1 MAIPGITYRLVKGS
15 SLTHT
20 EMDNNF
26 RSVFYSSSI
35 HDSGNSLR
43 LHFDTSAQDFYSI
56 PLGGT
61 GNVTIFG
68 EANNR
73 VLTSVGSNG
82 QIQAESN
89 FTFDGTILAIP
100 DGRISFEDSNNNVNI
115 GLDAGCNISGECN
128 TVVGK
133 EAGKDI
139 SGNTNAVIGQC
150 ALISGASVSSNATL
164 GFLSLGTMTAGNNN
178 VAIGACAGANNP
190 NGSGNVYVG
199 KGAGKASSGAE
210 ADKLYINNQA
220 SDTPLILGDFS
231 TGHVTINST
240 VSASVFSGSFVGD
253 GSGLTGLSVS
263 SEWDGS
269 RNGDSSITGSF
280 IVSGSTSTVDF
291 TNVAN
296 ISGSVFSGSFV
307 GNGSGLT
314 GVTANAFPHTGSA
327 IISGSLTTIAFPNSK
342 IQFSGSTFVSGA
354 FDVNGISKLRGR
366 TEIDQNIH
374 IYNKTASTI
383 VIGTGSYAYDGT
395 AASNSGTGTGRNVL
409 AGIAIGPLAAE
420 RAVGDF
426 NIAIGYQA
434 GMKINHNTVAIGP
447 GAARCHRGRHSVAL
461 GFEALKSSDVSQ
473 CLGNDNVA
481 IGSQALNQVR
491 KGFGNVGVGRF
502 ALCIAK
508 ESAGNVGI
516 GYHTLKNH
524 VDEARSAIQ
533 PYEGFNTAIGF
544 CAGNKVR
551 SGTGNVYIGSNAG
564 PSTLNTDENHKLY
577 IASGS
582 GYPLIGGDFSVP
594 SVTISGS
601 LLVSQSVSASFF
613 SGDGSGLTNLPEAE
627 WDGSRNGNASITGSF
642 VVSGSTNVVDFTN
655 VANISG
661 STFSGSFVGD
671 GSGLTGITG
680 VEWDGSRNGDS
691 SITGSLIVSGAL
703 DVSNTITLASS
714 GYPGSAGTEF
724 IHYYA
729 TGLSGAA
736 NTIYTF
742 PISSTGYTGFKGDY
756 SLYNSGENQ
765 KKVGTLYGA
774 WDQSSND
781 SINDEYTA
789 IGSDVQQTSFSIT
802 SNGSNAILKL
812 NASSGTYDLNIVFTA
827 FKKQV

>member
-1 MAIPGITYRLVKGS
+1 MAIPGITYRAVKGS

-35 HDSGNSLR
+35 QDNGNTLQ
-43 LHFDTSAQDFYSI
+43 LHFDTSPPESYSV

-61 GNVTIFG
+61 GNITIFG

-73 VLTSVGSNG
+73 ILTSVGSNG

-89 FTFDGTILAIP
+89 FTFDGSVLTLI
-100 DGRISFEDSNNNVNI
+100 GRFPIEDSNKNINI
-115 GLDAGCNISGECN
+115 GLDAGCSSTGECN
-128 TVVGK
+128 TVLGRC
-133 EAGKDI
+133 AGKSITGNDNVAIGRETMI
-139 SGNTNAVIGQC
+139 SAESATNNVSIGSV
-150 ALISGASVSSNATL
+150 ALS
-164 GFLSLGTMTAGNNN
+164 TMTAGINNT
-178 VAIGACAGANNP
+178 AIGVAAGMNNP
-190 NGSGNVYVG
+190 SGDRNVYLG
-199 KGAGKASSGAE
+199 NGAGTVNSVSE
-210 ADKLYINNQA
+210 SDKLYINNA
-220 SDTPLILGDFS
+220 PSNSPLILGDFS

-240 VSASVFSGSFVGD
+240 VSASAFSGSFVGD
-253 GSGLTGLSVS
+253 GSGLTGLSII

-269 RNGDSSITGSF
+269 RVGDSRITGSF

-291 TNVAN
+291 TNVAS

-314 GVTANAFPHTGSA
+314 GITANAFPHTGSA

-374 IYNKTASTI
+374 IYNKTTSTI
-383 VIGTGSYAYDGT
+383 VIGSGSYAYDGT
-395 AASNSGTGTGRNVL
+395 ASSNSGTGTGRDVL
-409 AGIAIGPLAAE
+409 GGIAIGPLAAE

-426 NIAIGYQA
+426 NIAIGYQS
-434 GMKINHNTVAIGP
+434 GMKINHFSTAIGV
-447 GAARCHRGRHSVAL
+447 GAARCHRGRHSVAI
-461 GFEALKSSDVSQ
+461 GYEALKSSDVTQ
-473 CLGNDNVA
+473 CVGNDNVA
-481 IGSQALNQVR
+481 IGAQALNQVR

-502 ALCIAK
+502 ALCNAQ
-508 ESAGNVGI
+508 ESAGNVGV
-516 GYHTLKNH
+516 GYHALKNH
-524 VDEARSAIQ
+524 CDPTRNAIQ
-533 PYEGFNTAIGF
+533 PYEGFNTATGYRT
-544 CAGNKVR
+544 GVNLR
-551 SGTGNVYIGSNAG
+551 TGTGNVYIGSNAG
-564 PSTLNTDENHKLY
+564 PSSFPTDESHKLY

-601 LLVSQSVSASFF
+601 LLLSGSVTSSAGFK
-613 SGDGSGLTNLPEAE
+613 GDGSGLTNLPESE

-642 VVSGSTNVVDFTN
+642 TVSGSTNTVDFTN
-655 VANISG
+655 VSNISG

-671 GSGLTGITG
+671 GSGLTGLSVG
-680 VEWDGSRNGDS
+680 NEWDGSRNGDS

-703 DVSNTITLASS
+703 DVSDTITLAST
-714 GYPGSAGTEF
+714 GYPGGVGTEF

-729 TGLSGAA
+729 SGLAGG
-736 NTIYTF
+736 NDIYTF
-742 PISSTGYTGFKGDY
+742 PINSTGYTGFKADY

-765 KKVGTLYGA
+765 KKVGTLLGA

-781 SINDEYTA
+781 SISDKFVS
-789 IGSDVQQTSFSIT
+789 IGSNVQQTSFSIT